1 MGLAVPSA
9 LATDLYQLTMM
20 AGYAAA
26 GHSATSTFELFVR
39 ELPAGRH
46 YLMAAGLAQALD
58 YLEGL
63 RFTPDEIAWLRT
75 VPALAP
81 APVRFFDEVLPA
93 FRFTGEVWAM
103 EEGEIV
109 FPHEPLLRV
118 TAPMMEAQIVETAL
132 LAILTFQTSVASKAS
147 RVVSAAA
154 GRTVVE
160 FGSRR
165 AHGLE
170 AACLAARA
178 ACLAGCAATSNVEA
192 GRLFDLP
199 LTGTMAHSWVMA
211 FDDEIE
217 AFRHYM
223 ELFGERSTLLIDTY
237 DTVKAAETIVAA
249 GLRPSAVRL
258 DSGDLASLSVSVRA
272 ILDAGGLTKTR
283 ILVSGDLD
291 EHRVAALVASRAPID
306 AFGVGTAIS
315 AVSDAPALGGVY
327 KLVETVHDGQAVPT
341 VKLSSGKRTY
351 PGRKQV
357 WRIGAGAAERDVI
370 GLESESMREGRPL
383 LTCAMRKG
391 RRLRA
396 ASPVMEMAFRA
407 RARLGDLPAGVT
419 AIDGADIYPVSISAA
434 LDRLARDAVKARA
447 AET

>member
-1 MGLAVPSA
+1 MGLPVPSA

-20 AGYAAA
+20 AGYAAS
-26 GHSATSTFELFVR
+26 GHEATSTFELFVR
-39 ELPAGRH
+39 ELPASRR

-75 VPALAP
+75 VPALAA

-93 FRFTGEVWAM
+93 FRFTGDVWAM
-103 EEGEIV
+103 DEGEIV
-109 FPHEPLLRV
+109 FPHEPLVRV
-118 TAPMMEAQIVETAL
+118 TAPVMEAQIVETAL

-154 GRTVVE
+154 GRTVAE

-211 FDDEIE
+211 FDDEIA

-223 ELFGERSTLLIDTY
+223 GLFGEQSTLLIDT
-237 DTVKAAETIVAA
+237 
-249 GLRPSAVRL
+249 LRHREGGREDRGGGPATL
-258 DSGDLASLSVSVRA
+258 GRA
-272 ILDAGGLTKTR
+272 PR
-283 ILVSGDLD
+283 QRRPR
-291 EHRVAALVASRAPID
+291 EPVASGPRD
-306 AFGVGTAIS
+306 
-315 AVSDAPALGGVY
+315 
-327 KLVETVHDGQAVPT
+327 
-341 VKLSSGKRTY
+341 
-351 PGRKQV
+351 PGR
-357 WRIGAGAAERDVI
+357 
-370 GLESESMREGRPL
+370 GR
-383 LTCAMRKG
+383 T
-391 RRLRA
+391 
-396 ASPVMEMAFRA
+396 
-407 RARLGDLPAGVT
+407 
-419 AIDGADIYPVSISAA
+419 
-434 LDRLARDAVKARA
+434 ARDAHPRVRRPGRASRGGARRRSRA
-447 AET
+447 D

>member
-1 MGLAVPSA
+1 MGLPVPSA

-20 AGYAAA
+20 AGYEAA
-26 GHSATSTFELFVR
+26 GYSATSTFELFVR
-39 ELPAGRH
+39 ELPADRR
-46 YLMAAGLAQALD
+46 YLMAAGLAQALE

-63 RFTPDEIAWLRT
+63 HFTSDEIAWLRE
-75 VPALAP
+75 VPALAA

-93 FRFTGEVWAM
+93 FRFTGDVWAVD
-103 EEGEIV
+103 EGEIV
-109 FPHEPLLRV
+109 FNHEPLVRV
-118 TAPMMEAQIVETAL
+118 TAPVMEAQIVETAL
-132 LAILTFQTSVASKAS
+132 LAILTFQTSVSSKAS

-154 GRTVVE
+154 GKSVVE

-178 ACLAGCAATSNVEA
+178 ACLAGCTATSNVEA

-217 AFRHYM
+217 AFRGYM
-223 ELFGERSTLLIDTY
+223 RLFGERSTLLIDTY
-237 DTVKAAETIVAA
+237 DTVKAAEKIVAA
-249 GLRPSAVRL
+249 GLRPAAVRL
-258 DSGDLASLSVSVRA
+258 DSGELGSLSRAVRA
-272 ILDAGGLTKTR
+272 ILDAGGLPETR

-291 EHRVAALVASRAPID
+291 EHRVAALVADRAPID
-306 AFGVGTAIS
+306 AFGVGTSIS

-327 KLVETVHDGQAVPT
+327 KLVETVQDGRAIPT

-357 WRIGAGAAERDVI
+357 WRIGSTVAERDVI
-370 GLESESMREGRPL
+370 GLETESMREGRPL
-383 LTCAMRKG
+383 LSCVMRQG
-391 RRLRA
+391 RRLRPQ
-396 ASPVMEMAFRA
+396 SPVMEMAFRA
-407 RARLGDLPAGVT
+407 HTRRGELPPGVA
-419 AIDGADIYPVSISAA
+419 AIDGTGNYAVTISAA
-434 LDRLARDAVKARA
+434 LDQLARDAVRA
-447 AET
+447 HA

>member
-1 MGLAVPSA
+1 MGLPVPSA

-20 AGYAAA
+20 AGYEAA
-26 GHSATSTFELFVR
+26 GQSATSTFELFVR
-39 ELPAGRH
+39 ELPSGRR

-63 RFTPDEIAWLRT
+63 RFTPGEIAWLRT
-75 VPALAP
+75 VPALA
-81 APVRFFDEVLPA
+81 AASVRFFDEVLPA

-103 EEGEIV
+103 DEGEIA
-109 FPHEPLLRV
+109 FPHEPLVRV
-118 TAPMMEAQIVETAL
+118 TAPVMEAQIVETAL

-154 GRTVVE
+154 GRMVAE

-178 ACLAGCAATSNVEA
+178 ACLAGCSATSNVEA

-217 AFRHYM
+217 AFRSYM
-223 ELFGERSTLLIDTY
+223 GLFGERSTLLIDTY
-237 DTVKAAETIVAA
+237 DTVKAAEKIVAS

-258 DSGDLASLSVSVRA
+258 DSGDLGSLSRAVRA
-272 ILDAGGLTKTR
+272 IFDAGALLETR

-291 EHRVAALVASRAPID
+291 EHRVAALVADRAPID
-306 AFGVGTAIS
+306 GFGVGTSIS

-327 KLVETVHDGQAVPT
+327 KLVETVHHGHAVPT

-357 WRIGAGAAERDVI
+357 WRIGSGTAERDVI
-370 GLESESMREGRPL
+370 GLEHESVREGRPL
-383 LTCAMRKG
+383 LSCVMRQGK
-391 RRLRA
+391 RLRA
-396 ASPVMEMAFRA
+396 ASPVMEMSFRA
-407 RARLGDLPAGVT
+407 RARLAEMPVGVT
-419 AIDGADIYPVSISAA
+419 SIDGDGKYPVAMSPA
-434 LDRLARDAVKARA
+434 LDSLTRDAVRA
-447 AET
+447 HGA

>member
-1 MGLAVPSA
+1 MSLPVPSA

-20 AGYAAA
+20 AGYEAA
-26 GHSATSTFELFVR
+26 GQSATSTFELFVR
-39 ELPAGRH
+39 ELPSGRR

-63 RFTPDEIAWLRT
+63 RFTPGEIAWLRT
-75 VPALAP
+75 VPALA
-81 APVRFFDEVLPA
+81 AASVRFFDEVLPA

-103 EEGEIV
+103 DEGEIA
-109 FPHEPLLRV
+109 FPHEPLVRV
-118 TAPMMEAQIVETAL
+118 TAPVMEAQIVETAL

-154 GRTVVE
+154 GRMVAE

-178 ACLAGCAATSNVEA
+178 ACLAGCSATSNVEA

-223 ELFGERSTLLIDTY
+223 GLFGERSTLLIDTY
-237 DTVKAAETIVAA
+237 DTVTAARRLVAS
-249 GLRPSAVRL
+249 GLRPTAVRL
-258 DSGDLASLSVSVRA
+258 DSGDLLALSRQVRQIFDEGDLVA
-272 ILDAGGLTKTR
+272 TR

-291 EHRVAALVASRAPID
+291 EHRIQALVRGGAPID
-306 AFGVGTAIS
+306 GFGVGTAIS
-315 AVSDAPALGGVY
+315 VVSDAPALGGVY
-327 KLVETVHDGQAVPT
+327 KLVETMEAGQARPT
-341 VKLSSGKRTY
+341 VKLSTGKRTF

-357 WRIGAGAAERDVI
+357 WRVTEGGIAKHDVM
-370 GLESESMREGRPL
+370 GLEDETGQDGRALLSRVMRHGVRVTAPVPL
-383 LTCAMRKG
+383 AE
-391 RRLRA
+391 
-396 ASPVMEMAFRA
+396 VRA
-407 RARLGDLPAGVT
+407 RCAARVAQLPASVRALESGSPYAVR
-419 AIDGADIYPVSISAA
+419 ISDA
-434 LDRLARDAVKARA
+434 LDQLARSAVKRA
-447 AET
+447 GG

>member
-1 MGLAVPSA
+1 MSLPVPSA

-20 AGYAAA
+20 AGYEAT
-26 GHSATSTFELFVR
+26 GHVATSTFELAVR
-39 ELPAGRH
+39 ALPASRR

-75 VPALAP
+75 VPALAA

-103 EEGEIV
+103 DEGEIA
-109 FPHEPLLRV
+109 FAHEPLVRV

-154 GRTVVE
+154 GRMVVE

-192 GRLFDLP
+192 GRMFDLP
-199 LTGTMAHSWVMA
+199 LTGTMAHSWVME

-217 AFRHYM
+217 AFRQYLG
-223 ELFGERSTLLIDTY
+223 LFGEQSTLLIDTY
-237 DTVKAAETIVAA
+237 DTLKAAERIVAA

-258 DSGDLASLSVSVRA
+258 DSGDLGSLSRAVRA
-272 ILDAGGLTKTR
+272 ILDAGGLPETR

-291 EHRVAALVASRAPID
+291 EHRVAALVADRAPID
-306 AFGVGTAIS
+306 AFGVGTSIS

-327 KLVETVHDGQAVPT
+327 KLVETVRDGQAVPT
-341 VKLSSGKRTY
+341 VKLSPGKRTY

-357 WRIGAGAAERDVI
+357 WRIGSGTAERDVI
-370 GLESESMREGRPL
+370 GLEHESMREGRPL
-383 LTCAMRKG
+383 LSCVMRQGK
-391 RRLRA
+391 RLRA
-396 ASPVMEMAFRA
+396 ASSVMEMSFGA
-407 RARLGDLPAGVT
+407 RARLSELPVVT
-419 AIDGADIYPVSISAA
+419 SIDGDEKYPVAISPA
-434 LDRLARDAVKARA
+434 LDSLARDAARA
-447 AET
+447 HGA

>member
-1 MGLAVPSA
+1 MGLPVPSA

-20 AGYAAA
+20 AGYEAV
-26 GHSATSTFELFVR
+26 GHAATSTFELFVR
-39 ELPAGRH
+39 ELPASRR

-75 VPALAP
+75 VPALAA

-93 FRFTGEVWAM
+93 FRFTGDVWAM
-103 EEGEIV
+103 NEGEIV
-109 FPHEPLLRV
+109 FPHEPLVRV
-118 TAPMMEAQIVETAL
+118 TAPVMEAQVVETAL

-154 GRTVVE
+154 GRMVVE

-211 FDDEIE
+211 FDDEIS

-223 ELFGERSTLLIDTY
+223 ELFGEQSTLLIDTY
-237 DTVKAAETIVAA
+237 DTVKAAERIVAA

-258 DSGDLASLSVSVRA
+258 DSGDLGSLSRAVRA
-272 ILDAGGLTKTR
+272 ILDAGGLPETR

-291 EHRVAALVASRAPID
+291 EHRVAALVADRAPID
-306 AFGVGTAIS
+306 AFGVGTSIS

-357 WRIGAGAAERDVI
+357 WRMGAGTAERDVI

-383 LTCAMRKG
+383 LSCVMREGK
-391 RRLRA
+391 RLRA

-407 RARLGDLPAGVT
+407 HARLGELPIGIT
-419 AIDGADIYPVSISAA
+419 SIDGADKYPVAISPA
-434 LDRLARDAVKARA
+434 LDGLARDAVRSHGG
-447 AET
+447 